1 MELFADI
8 CVHRCLEISRSPGM
22 VPKLRRLETV
32 GARGETGHKIHSRGV
47 CHVVQSQLSCLDL
60 VGVLSPV
67 ADFGFPLNTLC
78 PQCSLWPHLPAVSF
92 APERCAGH
100 GGELSHY
107 RNGRLEAFIRVILMP
122 LIKYLRFR

>member
-1 MELFADI
+1 
-8 CVHRCLEISRSPGM
+8 M

-67 ADFGFPLNTLC
+67 ADLRVPTEYPVPPVLPLA
-78 PQCSLWPHLPAVSF
+78 PSSSSVPDMEVSYHTIVMGVW
-92 APERCAGH
+92 R
-100 GGELSHY
+100 LS
-107 RNGRLEAFIRVILMP
+107 FV
-122 LIKYLRFR
+122 